1 MRVGRL
7 LGNLYSKRVAQGTAL
22 AVLALGAGALSRQ
35 AAKPT
40 YVDITWMSVTNMYY
54 ELGDQRILT
63 DGYITRLPKDAFF
76 GGGSGAAQT
85 NRRFA
90 PDTASVKRVLAAL
103 GGPSSVNLLLTGH
116 SHFDHSF
123 DTGLWSALTGAKVI
137 GSKTT
142 CFQVEAQRIPA
153 NRCTAVNGGERIVLG
168 DGVTMYVV
176 RFNHSGDP
184 AKNPDLHN
192 AVELDAPPRPDA
204 NGGLRAGLAEDFPN
218 GGGNRAYLF
227 VVDGAERERPLQL
240 VLQQFG
246 EPGRP
251 RRPDRRG
258 RTRLRCADRKPEGR
272 TRRGEGSIGGPVD
285 RRGGR
290 ADRGAA
296 GAGTPSARLHAGALG
311 RPLGPVHRWRDA
323 FIRGLRRG
331 ADPGGLQCATDQTPT
346 VHGQMATRPYRCTV
360 SRQCPCQA
368 SARLLSA
375 LLFAQ

>member
-1 MRVGRL
+1 MHVGRL
-7 LGNLYSKRVAQGTAL
+7 LGSHYSKRVAQGTAL
-22 AVLALGAGALSRQ
+22 AVLALGAGALSRH

-54 ELGDQRILT
+54 EVGDQRILT

-85 NRRFA
+85 NRRFT
-90 PDTASVKRVLAAL
+90 PDTASVKRLLAAL

-137 GSKTT
+137 GSRTT

-168 DGVTMYVV
+168 DGVSMYVV

-184 AKNPDLHN
+184 AKNPDQHN

-227 VVDGAERERPLQL
+227 VVDG
-240 VLQQFG
+240 G
-246 EPGRP
+246 GGGGGGRFSWFFNNS
-251 RRPDRRG
+251 
-258 RTRLRCADRKPEGR
+258 A
-272 TRRGEGSIGGPVD
+272 SPVD
-285 RRGGR
+285 LDVPIVVDGH
-290 ADRGAA
+290 DYGAPIENLKA
-296 GAGTPSARLHAGALG
+296 ALDAAKVQSVDLWIGAGGAPIVERLVPILHPRAYM
-311 RPLGPVHRWRDA
+311 PVHWDDHWA
-323 FIRGLRRG
+323 PFTAG
-331 ADPGGLQCATDQTPT
+331 
-346 VHGQMATRPYRCTV
+346 VTRPYADSATERILA
-360 SRQCPCQA
+360 A
-368 SARLLSA
+368 SNVRLIKPLQYMDKWRLDRTGVRTLDNARVKRA
-375 LLFAQ
+375 LGF